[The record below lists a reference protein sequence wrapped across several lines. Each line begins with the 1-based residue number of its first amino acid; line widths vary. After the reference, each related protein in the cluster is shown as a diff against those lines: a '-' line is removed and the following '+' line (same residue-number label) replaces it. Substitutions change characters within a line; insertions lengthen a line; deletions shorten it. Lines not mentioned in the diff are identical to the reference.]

1 MSMQRCCPAAKVVR
15 RDFEPAAALLKAI
28 ADPYR
33 LTMLAT
39 LAASDHEVCV
49 CDFTDALPLN
59 QPTVSHHLRILR
71 EAGLVTSERRGTW
84 VYYQLAADAHQL
96 LDSALGIVFRK
107 KAYA

>member
-1 MSMQRCCPAAKVVR
+1 MSIQGCCPSTTIVR
-15 RDFEPAAALLKAI
+15 RDFEATAGLLRAV

-33 LTMLAT
+33 LAMLAT

-49 CDFTDALPLN
+49 CDFTEALPLN

-71 EAGLVTSERRGTW
+71 EADLVTCERRGTW
-84 VYYQLAADAHQL
+84 VYYQLVAGAPERLADAL
-96 LDSALGIVFRK
+96 SAVFAQ

>member
-1 MSMQRCCPAAKVVR
+1 MSMQRCCPSAAVVR
-15 RDFEPAAALLKAI
+15 RDFEPAAALLKAV

-39 LAASDHEVCV
+39 LAASEHEVCV

-71 EAGLVTSERRGTW
+71 EAGLVSCERRGTW
-84 VYYQLAADAHQL
+84 VYYQLADDAIER
-96 LDSALGIVFRK
+96 LGDTLSTVFRK
-107 KAYA
+107 

>member
-1 MSMQRCCPAAKVVR
+1 MSIQRCCPPAHVVEA
-15 RDFEPAAALLKAI
+15 DFEDAAALLKAI

-39 LAASDHEVCV
+39 LAAASDEVCV

-71 EAGLVTSERRGTW
+71 EAELVTSERRGTW
-84 VYYQLAADAHQL
+84 VYYRLSSDAKSRLKDALA
-96 LDSALGIVFRK
+96 GVFNQK
-107 KAYA
+107 VQV